1 MAEKKFNKVED
12 FLKQGFDSYGKF
24 VARHSV
30 PVLVVSILVSGLL
43 AIGMIRFNKESDVET
58 LYTPQGS
65 QAHQDRDLIENQFTS
80 NTSENFVEYQL
91 TRPPL
96 GVDVIFSDTDT
107 FQKSDSMDVIQRL
120 AEAVRNVT
128 IQSNGNNL
136 KYENICAKS
145 GESCVVVGEF
155 ATMAEFW
162 EAYQNQT
169 LTYPIHIDKSGKVH
183 DIQRFLGK
191 PEISNSIVTR
201 TEAIRIFFHLAQDD
215 QSQVAVA
222 KQWEDTVLKVL
233 KDWPDSR
240 INIAFQTSQSMNQ
253 EIDQSTSGDIFLI
266 SLTFTVMITY
276 ACTVTTLLYRN
287 PAMSILATVGIVAVG
302 LAIIA
307 AFGLVSACGLAFVN
321 VVGVAPFLAIGG
333 HFNSVL

>member
-1 MAEKKFNKVED
+1 MAEKFNKVEN
-12 FLKQGFDSYGKF
+12 FLKRGFESYGKF

-43 AIGMIRFNKESDVET
+43 AIGMIRFNIQRDVET

-65 QAHQDRDLIENQFTS
+65 QAHQDRDLIENQFKT

-96 GVDVIFSDTDT
+96 GVDVIFSDTDKFPT
-107 FQKSDSMDVIQRL
+107 SDSLNVIQRL
-120 AEAVRNVT
+120 AEAIRNVT

-145 GESCVVVGEF
+145 NGSCVVVGEF
-155 ATMAEFW
+155 ATTAEFL

-169 LTYPIHIDKSGKVH
+169 LKYPTHIDKSGKGH

-191 PEISNSIVTR
+191 PEISNNIVTR

-215 QSQVAVA
+215 QSQVNVA
-222 KQWEDTVLKVL
+222 KRWEDTVLKVL
-233 KDWPDSR
+233 KDWPDSG
-240 INIAFQTSQSMNQ
+240 IKTAYQTSQSMNQ
-253 EIDQSTSGDIFLI
+253 EVDQSTAGDLFLI

-287 PAMSILATVGIVAVG
+287 PAMSILATVGIVGVG
-302 LAIIA
+302 LAIVA

-321 VVGVAPFLAIGG
+321 IVGVAPFLAIGG
-333 HFNSVL
+333 HFNNVL